1 MTAASRLTGGDVD
14 LALRLTNVALS
25 RARGKAI
32 VLVDS
37 SFLDDRFAQE
47 SPLRR
52 AVRLCAE
59 RGVVVDAGEALLDSV
74 VRWAG
79 GSSAADLILA
89 ELGIAQ
95 SEVLLNFP
103 RELVPNDSLVTEVER
118 VARRVSYGLFAGG
131 ATLLRPLEQLP
142 CELRLLTTSCPLLLV
157 DRRVAVI
164 GSRDMRVAARIES
177 HGLVAALKASVFGAE
192 DRSAG
197 RTIEAGGTRPALP
210 RG

>member
-1 MTAASRLTGGDVD
+1 LTGGDVD

-32 VLVDS
+32 VVADT
-37 SFLDDRFAQE
+37 SFLDDRFAPE

-52 AVRLCAE
+52 AVQLCAE
-59 RGVVVDAGEALLDSV
+59 KGTVVDAGETLFDGV
-74 VRWAG
+74 VRWARG
-79 GSSAADLILA
+79 SAAA
-89 ELGIAQ
+89 ELIPTELGVAQ

-103 RELVPNDSLVTEVER
+103 RELVPDEDLVTAVER
-118 VARRVSYGLFAGG
+118 AARRVSDAVVAGG
-131 ATLLRPLEQLP
+131 ATLVRPLEQLP
-142 CELRLLTTSCPLLLV
+142 CELRLLTASCPILLV

-177 HGLVAALKASVFGAE
+177 HGLVAALKAAVFGAE
-192 DRSAG
+192 DRSAS
-197 RTIEAGGTRPALP
+197 RTIEAGGTRPTLP